1 MPANRMRRAAERSL
15 RRDAGRPPA
24 LLGPDG
30 ARVDPATLLERRG
43 ERLWLLTS
51 PGAADADPLA
61 WLSRVARLRA
71 AADPAVAQRPVLVDL
86 PRLAADGPV
95 TTDGVLAAVTGPG
108 ARSRSANAKPRRAR
122 PGETEHGYL
131 VLLAGLDTAGG
142 AVRAAVAGLP
152 GPLARLAA
160 ASTVITLSHAEP
172 VPGFHAPAVVLAAPG
187 AGSGPDAD
195 PHALA
200 GEAAWEALAGRLR
213 TQRPWP
219 AGLLSAVVTACTTA
233 PEQLRWRI
241 IDDLAAL
248 PDRRLLFQAAMAAG
262 AADDDG
268 VRRAARTEIESLAG
282 TAAGVRDARWLGR
295 LLDVLAVLDAGA
307 HRPDADAPAPDA
319 VLLRMAATG
328 RPGSAP
334 LTLLARRDPGA
345 AIAAAE
351 RTADPLDLD
360 AVARAAG
367 DPQVARAVVRRGGV
381 YPPWETALVYRAQL
395 DPAVAN
401 ALLAEPDPVGGPAL
415 AGRWREFPL
424 TRGSALGRLLDD
436 VLARPWVWPAHA
448 APLLL
453 TLSGARPPASPVP
466 VLAAA
471 LPRAGAGAMAAALA
485 VLAAG
490 RLAGP
495 DVTPP
500 LATTAVVAAVAVA
513 GLCVTLRLHQWRA
526 ATSVSTAPDAAASPD
541 ASAARAPRASGP
553 PTPLRALAASARR
566 RALRRLAGIA
576 TGPMDGRPVPFRRE
590 HVLAAVAGLGVRP
603 IRRLAPGRFVLD
615 EPLRRACVRAGVPEA
630 EITHL
635 LRLLAARWRLR
646 AAAVPVLPG
655 QAFPPG
661 SESRAPAEG

>member
-15 RRDAGRPPA
+15 RRDAGGRPPA

-30 ARVDPATLLERRG
+30 VRIDPATLLERRG

-51 PGAADADPLA
+51 PGAADTDPLA
-61 WLSRVARLRA
+61 WLSRLARLRA

-95 TTDGVLAAVTGPG
+95 TTDGLLAAVTGPG
-108 ARSRSANAKPRRAR
+108 AWSGPANAKRRRAR
-122 PGETEHGYL
+122 PGGTEHGYL

-152 GPLARLAA
+152 GPLARLAG

-172 VPGFHAPAVVLAAPG
+172 VPGFHVPAVLLPGPRTGSGPAVPGFHVPAVLLPG
-187 AGSGPDAD
+187 PRTGSGPDAD

-219 AGLLSAVVTACTTA
+219 AGLLSAVVAACTTA
-233 PEQLRWRI
+233 PEELRWRI

-248 PDRRLLFQAAMAAG
+248 PDRRLLFQAAPAAG

-268 VRRAARTEIESLAG
+268 VRRAARTEIEALAG

-367 DPQVARAVVRRGGV
+367 DRRVARAVVRRGGV

-395 DPAVAN
+395 DPAVAH

-436 VLARPWVWPAHA
+436 VLARPWAWPAHA

-453 TLSGARPPASPVP
+453 T
-466 VLAAA
+466 
-471 LPRAGAGAMAAALA
+471 
-485 VLAAG
+485 
-490 RLAGP
+490 
-495 DVTPP
+495 
-500 LATTAVVAAVAVA
+500 
-513 GLCVTLRLHQWRA
+513 
-526 ATSVSTAPDAAASPD
+526 
-541 ASAARAPRASGP
+541 
-553 PTPLRALAASARR
+553 
-566 RALRRLAGIA
+566 
-576 TGPMDGRPVPFRRE
+576 
-590 HVLAAVAGLGVRP
+590 
-603 IRRLAPGRFVLD
+603 
-615 EPLRRACVRAGVPEA
+615 
-630 EITHL
+630 
-635 LRLLAARWRLR
+635 
-646 AAAVPVLPG
+646 
-655 QAFPPG
+655 
-661 SESRAPAEG
+661 